1 MRTIAT
7 YSGPLTSATHTYL
20 TSATVNITIPGT
32 YIADRKM
39 FISLSDTL
47 SQLTAAQKM

>member
-7 YSGPLTSATHTYL
+7 HSGSLTGATHTYL
-20 TSATVNITIPGT
+20 TSPTVNFTIPGT
-32 YIADRKM
+32 YIADREM

-47 SQLTAAQKM
+47 S